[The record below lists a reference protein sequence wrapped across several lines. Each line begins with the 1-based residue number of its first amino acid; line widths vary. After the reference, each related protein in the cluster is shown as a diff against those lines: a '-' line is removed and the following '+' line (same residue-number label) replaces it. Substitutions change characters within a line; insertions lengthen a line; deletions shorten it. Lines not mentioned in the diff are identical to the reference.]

1 MRRDSW
7 YRSPMV
13 LFAGLIC
20 WGCSKSD
27 DSTAGKAAVKAD
39 ESWPNIVLISVDTL
53 RPDHLGCYGYQR
65 KTSPRIDKLASEGAL
80 FEQAVSSTSW
90 TLPAHCA
97 MFTGLADTVHGCIE
111 MDRRL
116 AESRVTL
123 AERLS
128 AAGYATAGFFS
139 GPALHP
145 VFGLAQGFD
154 KYVDCTSY
162 ADLSVKVVGTGQTL
176 DGGVVES
183 RSNAD
188 ITNPRV
194 SEAVCDWLTNNRQ
207 RPFFMFIHMWDVHFD
222 FIPPPP
228 YDRMFDPEYTG
239 TATGEN
245 FFINPDVNPRM
256 PKRDLEHII
265 ALYDGEITWTDAHLG
280 KILDQLDTLSL
291 RDNTIVMLL
300 SDHGEEFFEH
310 GRKGHRQTLY
320 DEVIRIPL
328 IVRFPGKIPAGRRYE
343 HQARMIDVVPTLLD
357 LAGIPNP
364 EDVMGRSLK
373 PVFDG
378 YALSSDDLA
387 VSELFSVGREL
398 RSFRRPDR
406 KLIHNRKTKESV
418 IYALTADPAEQAPLN
433 KFNSEMVRSL
443 LAGVEQTRAWLDD
456 FTKRLPVE
464 IQSPLLPEKVRH
476 QLETLG
482 YIGEAAPD
490 EDDTP

>member
-1 MRRDSW
+1 MI
-7 YRSPMV
+7 
-13 LFAGLIC
+13 LLTCLLC

-27 DSTAGKAAVKAD
+27 DAGAGKPVVKAD
-39 ESWPNIVLISVDTL
+39 PSWPNIVLISIDTL
-53 RPDHLGCYGYQR
+53 RPDHLGCYGYRR
-65 KTSPRIDKLASEGAL
+65 KTSPRIDQLASEGAL
-80 FEQAVSSTSW
+80 IEHAVSSTSW

-97 MFTGLADTVHGCIE
+97 MFTGLADTVHGCVE

-123 AERLS
+123 AERLQ
-128 AAGYATAGFFS
+128 AAGYATVGFFS

-145 VFGLAQGFD
+145 VFGLAQGFE

-162 ADLSVKVVGTGQTL
+162 ADLSVKVVDAGQTL

-194 SEAVCDWLTNNRQ
+194 SKAVCEWLTQNQR
-207 RPFFMFIHMWDVHFD
+207 RPFFMFVHMWDVHFD

-228 YDRMFDPEYTG
+228 YDRMFDPDYGG

-265 ALYDGEITWTDAHLG
+265 ALYDGEIAWTDEHVG
-280 KILDQLDTLSL
+280 KILDQLNTLSL
-291 RDNTIVMLL
+291 RENTIVMLL

-328 IVRFPGKIPAGRRYE
+328 IVRLPGKIPAGRRYTD
-343 HQARMIDVVPTLLD
+343 QARMIDVLPTLLD
-357 LAGIPNP
+357 LAGMPTP
-364 EDVMGRSLK
+364 EDVMGRSLT
-373 PVFDG
+373 PVFSGDS
-378 YALSSDDLA
+378 LPSDTPA

-406 KLIHNRKTKESV
+406 KLIHNHKSKESV
-418 IYALTADPAEQAPLN
+418 IYDLAADPAEQAPLRD
-433 KFNSEMVRSL
+433 FNSAMVHNL
-443 LAGVEQTRAWLDD
+443 LANVEQTRAWLDD
-456 FTKRLPVE
+456 FRKRLPVE
-464 IQSPLLPEKVRH
+464 MQAPLLPEKVRQ
-476 QLETLG
+476 QLESLG
-482 YIGEAAPD
+482 YIGEATPD
-490 EDDTP
+490 QDDTP